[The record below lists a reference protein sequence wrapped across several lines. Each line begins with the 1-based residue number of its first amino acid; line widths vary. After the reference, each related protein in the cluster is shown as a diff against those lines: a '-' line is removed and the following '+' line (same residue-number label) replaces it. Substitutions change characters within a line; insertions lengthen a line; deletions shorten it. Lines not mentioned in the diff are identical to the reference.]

1 MVKAIEK
8 AIIFNLLCF
17 ISQIRLQQAEEVK
30 VLERA
35 TARYLEFGLQG
46 SSLML

>member
-17 ISQIRLQQAEEVK
+17 ISQIRLQQVEEVK
-30 VLERA
+30 VLEQA
-35 TARYLEFGLQG
+35 TVRYLDSILQG
-46 SSLML
+46 NSLML